1 LPFYCV
7 LARGFKD
14 ETGKFH
20 PTGNSGI
27 KKTPTLKS
35 VKTEG
40 VKMEKLET
48 VEKEEPKLEIDR
60 IRAKLSE
67 NQIEEWEDVARSEV
81 IDVKQ
86 EHVDGMPV
94 LTVMF
99 QNGDEWFEF
108 DQVKHQERFIDSN
121 ELTKSDAVGKFIK
134 VDHPMIEGYIN
145 LITGKS
151 LFETK
156 EKV

>member
-1 LPFYCV
+1 
-7 LARGFKD
+7 
-14 ETGKFH
+14 
-20 PTGNSGI
+20 
-27 KKTPTLKS
+27 
-35 VKTEG
+35 
-40 VKMEKLET
+40 MQQLET
-48 VEKEEPKLEIDR
+48 KEEKTEIDR

-67 NQIEEWEDVARSEV
+67 DQIEEWEDVARSEV

-108 DQVKHQERFIDSN
+108 DQVKHQEKFIDIN
-121 ELTKSDAVGKFIK
+121 ELTKSEAIGKFIK
-134 VDHPMIEGYIN
+134 VEHPMIEGYVN

>member
-1 LPFYCV
+1 LPFYYV
-7 LARGFKD
+7 LAKGFKD
-14 ETGKFH
+14 ANGKFH
-20 PTGNSGI
+20 PTGNSGL
-27 KKTPTLKS
+27 KKTPSLKT
-35 VKTEG
+35 VHTEG
-40 VKMEKLET
+40 VEIKKVGT
-48 VEKEEPKLEIDR
+48 KEPMTEIDR
-60 IRAKLSE
+60 IRAMLSE

-86 EHVDGMPV
+86 EQVDGKPV

-108 DQVKHQERFIDSN
+108 DQIKHQEMFIDDN
-121 ELTKSDAVGKFIK
+121 ELTKSNAVGKFIK
-134 VDHPMIEGYIN
+134 VDHPMIEGYVN

>member
-1 LPFYCV
+1 M
-7 LARGFKD
+7 KD
-14 ETGKFH
+14 GKFR
-20 PTGNSGI
+20 PTGNSSSGSSGR
-27 KKTPTLKS
+27 KSAPKT
-35 VKTEG
+35 VQTEG
-40 VKMEKLET
+40 VKMEKNHT
-48 VEKEEPKLEIDR
+48 EPQTEIDR

-108 DQVKHQERFIDSN
+108 DQVMHQEKFIDTN
-121 ELTKSDAVGKFIK
+121 ELTRSETIGKFIK
-134 VDHPMIEGYIN
+134 VDHPMIEGYVN

>member
-1 LPFYCV
+1 M
-7 LARGFKD
+7 
-14 ETGKFH
+14 
-20 PTGNSGI
+20 
-27 KKTPTLKS
+27 KK
-35 VKTEG
+35 VG
-40 VKMEKLET
+40 A
-48 VEKEEPKLEIDR
+48 KEQLTEIDR
-60 IRAKLSE
+60 IRAMLSE

-81 IDVKQ
+81 IDVKE
-86 EHVDGMPV
+86 EHVDGKPV

-108 DQVKHQERFIDSN
+108 NDVKHQEQFIDDN
-121 ELTKSDAVGKFIK
+121 ELTKSDAIGKFIK
-134 VDHPMIEGYIN
+134 VNHPMIEGYVN

>member
-1 LPFYCV
+1 
-7 LARGFKD
+7 
-14 ETGKFH
+14 
-20 PTGNSGI
+20 
-27 KKTPTLKS
+27 
-35 VKTEG
+35 
-40 VKMEKLET
+40 MEKLET

-94 LTVMF
+94 LTVLF

-108 DQVKHQERFIDSN
+108 DQVKHQERFIDNN

>member
-1 LPFYCV
+1 
-7 LARGFKD
+7 LAKGFKD
-14 ETGKFH
+14 ANGKFH
-20 PTGNSGI
+20 PTGSAGF
-27 KKTPTLKS
+27 KKSPSLKT
-35 VKTEG
+35 VQTEG
-40 VKMEKLET
+40 VQMKK
-48 VEKEEPKLEIDR
+48 VGAKEPMTEIDR
-60 IRAKLSE
+60 IRSMLSE

-81 IDVKQ
+81 IDVKE
-86 EHVDGMPV
+86 EHVDGKPV

-108 DQVKHQERFIDSN
+108 NDVKHQEEFIDDN
-121 ELTKSDAVGKFIK
+121 ELTKSDAIGKFIK
-134 VDHPMIEGYIN
+134 VNHPMIEGYVN

>member
-1 LPFYCV
+1 MVKGFTDEKGRFRPTGSS
-7 LARGFKD
+7 GFK
-14 ETGKFH
+14 K
-20 PTGNSGI
+20 SSSA
-27 KKTPTLKS
+27 KTIQSTD
-35 VKTEG
+35 G
-40 VKMEKLET
+40 VKMEKFESKG
-48 VEKEEPKLEIDR
+48 EKTEIDR

-67 NQIEEWEDVARSEV
+67 NQIEEWEEVARSEV
-81 IDVKQ
+81 IDVKE
-86 EHVDGMPV
+86 EHVDGKPV

-108 DQVKHQERFIDSN
+108 DDIKHQEKFIDEN
-121 ELTKSDAVGKFIK
+121 ELTRSESVGKFIK
-134 VDHPMIEGYIN
+134 VDHPMVVGYVN